1 MAEQPNF
8 PLIAVIMAGGSGTR
22 FWPMSRTE
30 KPKQYLTLFGNRSL
44 IQATTDRLKKK
55 ISSDH
60 IFVCSGEN
68 QTALLK
74 EQLPEL
80 RNLILEPC
88 GRNTASC
95 LMLSVATL
103 LSRGFSESSVMGV
116 FPSDHVIGDNSAF
129 LRLLDR
135 AAEEAFVTK
144 DIITF
149 GIKPT
154 SPHTGYGYIE
164 ASSESDGSS
173 SRRVKRF
180 VEKPSLEKAQEYLK
194 NGNFFWNAGIF
205 FWRLDTVKKAFET
218 FLSEEWNQ
226 IQTAVQNGTLNH
238 LYPKLKQQS
247 IDVAVLEKISNVRV
261 IPAEMNWSDIGSWN
275 ALLEHVQHST
285 GLNNVVLPG
294 SESSVQFLGSN
305 HCLVASESAKKIVL
319 IGLDDLIVVETK
331 DAILVTHRAHDQRV
345 KEIT

>member
-1 MAEQPNF
+1 MAERPNF

-22 FWPMSRTE
+22 FWPMSRKE

-44 IQATTDRLKKK
+44 IQATTERLKKK
-55 ISSDH
+55 ISSEH

-74 EQLPEL
+74 EQLPEIKK
-80 RNLILEPC
+80 LILEPC
-88 GRNTASC
+88 GRNTAPC

-103 LSRGFSESSVMGV
+103 LTHGFPESSVMGV
-116 FPSDHVIGDNSAF
+116 FPSDHVIGDESAF
-129 LRLLDR
+129 LRLLDI
-135 AAEEAFVTK
+135 AAEEAYTTQ
-144 DIITF
+144 DLITF

-164 ASSESDGSS
+164 ASAVSADFKSL
-173 SRRVKRF
+173 RVNRF

-205 FWRLDTVKKAFET
+205 LWRLDAIKKAFET

-226 IQTAVQNGTLNH
+226 IESAVLNGTLNQ
-238 LYPKLKQQS
+238 LYPTLKQQP
-247 IDVAVLEKISNVRV
+247 IDIAVLEKVSNVRV

-275 ALLEHVQHST
+275 ALLEHIQHST
-285 GLNNVVLPG
+285 HLSNVVLPA
-294 SESSVQFLGSN
+294 SDSSVQFLN
-305 HCLVASESAKKIVL
+305 ANNCLVATEGSKKIAL
-319 IGLDDLIVVETK
+319 IGVEDLIIVETK
-331 DAILVTHRAHDQRV
+331 DAILITHRAHDQRV